1 MRPVKGLRFW
11 VAIFLVAVAV
21 VVMGHVASASD
32 TPKRTPVVVHVD
44 RGGFHWGDAVLGALA
59 GTAATVLAIGLA
71 ALHRQRAVAAAHP
84 DREQIDVLELRR
96 ER

>member
-11 VAIFLVAVAV
+11 VAIFLVAVV
-21 VVMGHVASASD
+21 GVIGHVASASD

-44 RGGFHWGDAVLGALA
+44 RGGFHWVDAALGAVA
-59 GTAATVLAIGLA
+59 GTAATVLAIGLV
-71 ALHRQRAVAAAHP
+71 ALHRQRAAAAAHP
-84 DREQIDVLELRR
+84 DREQIDILELRR